1 MIKGLIKIALLLIVG
16 ILCYNYFFG
25 DPEEKATSQ
34 KVFDEIK
41 DVGTA
46 VKDFVV
52 DEHQRIKDG
61 KYKKVLDKIDD
72 TLTGIEAK
80 VKNMDPETI
89 EEYKELKRESK
100 RMEDELNNVQEDET
114 SKLSKEDK
122 KAIESKLQDLLEKTN
137 DFLKENV
144 KEE

>member
-1 MIKGLIKIALLLIVG
+1 MIKSILKLAVLLIIG
-16 ILCYNYFFG
+16 ILVYNYFFG
-25 DPEEKATSQ
+25 DADEKATSQ

-61 KYKKVLDKIDD
+61 KYQKVWSKIDD
-72 TLTGIEAK
+72 ALTSLEAR
-80 VKNMDPETI
+80 VKNMDEKTI

-100 RMEDELNNVQEDET
+100 RLEDELQAVESEGQEN
-114 SKLSKEDK
+114 LSKERKDD
-122 KAIESKLQDLLEKTN
+122 IESKLKELLEKTN
-137 DFLKENV
+137 DFMKENV
-144 KEE
+144 K